1 MHKKEDN
8 NLLFNTLDIPLQSK
22 QLKKKHEVEMFKV

>member
-1 MHKKEDN
+1 MYKKEDK

-22 QLKKKHEVEMFKV
+22 QQKKKHEIEMFKV